1 MLHLAQADFSGVVVF
16 GVGEGEAESVEEVS
30 CLGDD
35 VGNVVQAANEGF
47 KFGGA
52 KGVGSECVI
61 DGVAPGGGL
70 FRWEVCEHGAG
81 VDEPT

>member
-1 MLHLAQADFSGVVVF
+1 MHLAQADFSGVAVF

-47 KFGGA
+47 EFGGVE
-52 KGVGSECVI
+52 GVGSECVV
-61 DGVAPGGGL
+61 DGVAPCFGL
-70 FRWEVCEHGAG
+70 FRW
-81 VDEPT
+81 